1 MDRDFWSDHEHPL
14 QTTSGIIF
22 VDISPDQ
29 PAKAVD
35 GIARFYAIFAKHY
48 PRDWW
53 KGTKAR
59 VSEHGFVL
67 RFHTWEGRISEQEF
81 RLTEDR
87 RLLTRVVR

>member
-1 MDRDFWSDHEHPL
+1 M
-14 QTTSGIIF
+14 
-22 VDISPDQ
+22 
-29 PAKAVD
+29 AKVAST
-35 GIARFYAIFAKHY
+35 GLARFYAIFAKHY

-81 RLTEDR
+81 RVTKDR